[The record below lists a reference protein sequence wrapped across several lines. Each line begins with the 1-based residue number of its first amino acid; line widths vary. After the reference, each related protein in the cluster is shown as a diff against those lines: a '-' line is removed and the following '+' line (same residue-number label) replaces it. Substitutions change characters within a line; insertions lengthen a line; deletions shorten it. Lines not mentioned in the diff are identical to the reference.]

1 MRPNSASM
9 YSDPFY
15 AKQVG
20 EWLARAEPGDKARY
34 ERLFASLEAPSPERQ
49 NRKPPPA
56 PTLRPLSAAGKL
68 HGGLG
73 VEEAEYVTLHQHWM
87 G

>member
-15 AKQVG
+15 SKQVG

-34 ERLFASLEAPSPERQ
+34 ERLFASLESAPSPERK
-49 NRKPPPA
+49 NKKPPPA
-56 PTLRPLSAAGKL
+56 PTLRPLSAAGKR
-68 HGGLG
+68 GGIHEHNVVL
-73 VEEAEYVTLHQHWM
+73 
-87 G
+87 